1 MRSWNTDELADELAG
16 LMVHALFAGV
26 PLDSVDGH
34 LRAASDPGLPAGSRG
49 YARLLKAA
57 IADLRAAAVACGHP
71 PDAVRKWG
79 PVPVPVVLA
88 IGEGLLDGRT
98 QRLLAEMGLL

>member
-1 MRSWNTDELADELAG
+1 LSEGGGPER
-16 LMVHALFAGV
+16 
-26 PLDSVDGH
+26 
-34 LRAASDPGLPAGSRG
+34 PAGSSG

-57 IADLRAAAVACGHP
+57 MADLRAAAVACGHP
-71 PDAVRKWG
+71 PDVVRKWG